1 MIDRL
6 RRRPPRGSNVVMRTP
21 GPVSRRASREPPA
34 GDVGLL
40 YAQHAARV
48 YRWVLRFYAPEEAEE
63 VVHEIFLKVLERIEG
78 FRHDASPTTWLYRL
92 MTNHCLNRRRNEGR
106 REELWREHGGAP
118 WVVPAATADQHT
130 VTYLREFWRALDDE
144 QVTIGLHYFVD
155 GMTHAEIAR
164 IVGCS
169 PRTVGNRI
177 EGLRA
182 LAREQEQESAPRRS
196 DQRSTSAKG

>member
-1 MIDRL
+1 
-6 RRRPPRGSNVVMRTP
+6 MRTP
-21 GPVSRRASREPPA
+21 EPGSRPGKGSEREPCA
-34 GDVGLL
+34 SDDVGAL

-48 YRWVLRFYAPEEAEE
+48 HRWVLRFYPPEEAEE
-63 VVHEIFLKVLERIEG
+63 VVHEVFLKVLERIDG
-78 FRHDASPTTWLYRL
+78 FRRDASPTTWLYRL
-92 MTNHCLNRRRNEGR
+92 ATNHCLNRRRNEGR
-106 REELWREHGGAP
+106 RSELWREHGGAP

-144 QVTIGLHYFVD
+144 QVAVGLLYFVD

-164 IVGCS
+164 VIGCS

-182 LAREQEQESAPRRS
+182 LARTHEDE
-196 DQRSTSAKG
+196 TSHLAEEG